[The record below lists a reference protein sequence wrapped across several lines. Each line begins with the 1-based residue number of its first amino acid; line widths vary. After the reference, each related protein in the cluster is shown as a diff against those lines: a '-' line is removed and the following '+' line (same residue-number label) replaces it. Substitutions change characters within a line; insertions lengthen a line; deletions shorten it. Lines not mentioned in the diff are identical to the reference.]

1 MTTSIPCCYLAFLKE
16 IVGLGYGNPEL
27 QGYEINEKKAEISKG
42 QKQGEQMK
50 ILHASRD

>member
-1 MTTSIPCCYLAFLKE
+1 MTASIPCCYLAFLKE
-16 IVGLGYGNPEL
+16 IVGLGCGNPEI
-27 QGYEINEKKAEISKG
+27 QRYEIYEKKAKISKG